1 MKAYEIFMLFGL
13 LFPFFAYF
21 LNKLYIKRSLKKG
34 NMAGVEEGL
43 RNIQRFKRL
52 LSLIFVIVSLVFI
65 SFIVLLLSANGY

>member
-13 LFPFFAYF
+13 LFPFLAYF
-21 LNKLYIKRSLKKG
+21 LNRWYIKRSLKKG

-52 LSLIFVIVSLVFI
+52 LLLVFI
-65 SFIVLLLSANGY
+65 IITLFFISVAVLLLSANGY